1 MKYVN
6 NTVGKIKV
14 TIEGTDPKEWETLYP
29 DETIE
34 CSDESDLN
42 KQYVAKGLVLVNPPK
57 LAEKEKRPEV
67 KAVQSKSGIKKVE
80 TKQVEK
86 E

>member
-14 TIEGTDPKEWETLYP
+14 TIEGSVPKQWQTLYP

-34 CSDESDLN
+34 CSDESNLN
-42 KQYVAKGLVLVNPPK
+42 KGYVDSGLVLANPPK
-57 LAEKEKRPEV
+57 PAEKEKRPEV

-86 E
+86 D

>member
-6 NTVGKIKV
+6 NTAGRIKV
-14 TIEGTDPKEWETLYP
+14 PVEDTDPKQWKTLYP
-29 DETIE
+29 EETIE
-34 CSDESDLN
+34 CEDESILN
-42 KQYVAKGLVLVNPPK
+42 KGYIDSGLVLANPPK

-67 KAVQSKSGIKKVE
+67 KAVESKSGIKKVE

-86 E
+86 D

>member
-6 NTVGKIKV
+6 NTAGRIKV
-14 TIEGTDPKEWETLYP
+14 PVEDTDPKQWKTLYP
-29 DETIE
+29 EETIE

-42 KQYVAKGLVLVNPPK
+42 KQYVAKGLVLANPPK
-57 LAEKEKRPEV
+57 AAEKEKRPEV

-80 TKQVEK
+80 TKQVK

>member
-14 TIEGTDPKEWETLYP
+14 TIEGTDPKEWKTLYP

-34 CSDESDLN
+34 CLNESDLN
-42 KQYVAKGLVLVNPPK
+42 KQYVAKGLVLANPPK
-57 LAEKEKRPEV
+57 PAEKEKRPEI
-67 KAVQSKSGIKKVE
+67 KAVEGKSGIKKVE
-80 TKQVEK
+80 TKQVK